1 MKWIFFW
8 AGCFFYKTFF
18 ITRHWHAEFFHAC
31 INVTNYNDFSLL
43 HEYKAKL
50 LLEVLKWS
58 FLLLDCKSNWS
69 FRFSRIYLKGL
80 FFCWRMFYRNKVL
93 RNIFCYN
100 YCNFSTICVLVYSIR
115 YAKIFSIKLSSKS
128 SHLFFVSETIKVSLL
143 PIRMSKLFVKELMM
157 IWANVT
163 FQWYAC
169 EVYSNLLW
177 MSNYFY
183 IHLWSSYLDY
193 VKFSVNK

>member
-31 INVTNYNDFSLL
+31 IKVTNYNDFSLL

-69 FRFSRIYLKGL
+69 FRFSRIYLKGS
-80 FFCWRMFYRNKVL
+80 FFCWRMFYRNKFL
-93 RNIFCYN
+93 RNIFCY
-100 YCNFSTICVLVYSIR
+100 NFSTICVLVYFIR
-115 YAKIFSIKLSSKS
+115 YAKTFSIKLSSKNI
-128 SHLFFVSETIKVSLL
+128 HLLFNSETIKVSILPNL
-143 PIRMSKLFVKELMM
+143 WPIRTSKLFVKELMM
-157 IWANVT
+157 LWAKIA

-169 EVYSNLLW
+169 EVSSNFLW
-177 MSNYFY
+177 ISN
-183 IHLWSSYLDY
+183 
-193 VKFSVNK
+193 